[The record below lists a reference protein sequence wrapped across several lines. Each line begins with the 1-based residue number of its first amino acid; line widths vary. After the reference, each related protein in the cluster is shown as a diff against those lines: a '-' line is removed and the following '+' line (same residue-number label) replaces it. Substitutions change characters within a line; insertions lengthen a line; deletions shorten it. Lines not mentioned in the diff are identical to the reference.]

1 MGLDLAKI
9 LAKGGEFISNNKEA
23 IQLGFEILNNRR
35 SNRRSSNT
43 LQTSENNLL
52 TDGDD
57 FERAFV
63 GVVESVSELQNAFE
77 ESVEYFENR
86 CNTISA
92 DLDTLKKE
100 HEASVTNLQNQL
112 TQFHNEYMNYKI
124 QMRNRLISI
133 CITTYALLGFIF
145 YIFW

>member
-1 MGLDLAKI
+1 MGLGLAKI
-9 LAKGGEFISNNKEA
+9 LAKGGKFLLKNQNAINAGLGIFERIRNRPRNSNNVEMA
-23 IQLGFEILNNRR
+23 
-35 SNRRSSNT
+35 
-43 LQTSENNLL
+43 ENNLL

-124 QMRNRLISI
+124 QMRNRLIAI